1 VKGILGIVIYNK
13 KAITYINILWRR
25 GEEGELT
32 HAFYVC
38 FTIATMV
45 F

>member
-25 GEEGELT
+25 GRGGGVDPCILCP
-32 HAFYVC
+32 VLP
-38 FTIATMV
+38 
-45 F
+45 